1 MTTNTGIGQTLLD
14 IAVVTAGTME
24 AAMALAIAN
33 GLPLTADLTNGQELE
48 CVEVKRRDVRQ
59 MFITQR
65 TQPATA
71 LATIEGEEDIILGG
85 IGYMAVGIDFIVS

>member
-48 CVEVKRRDVRQ
+48 CVEVKRRDIRQ